1 MGDLINSI
9 TQGFTN
15 AFTFGEIGL
24 ARIILTLGLAF
35 IIGLYIYFIYRKTF
49 AGVMYSR
56 NFGSSLV
63 LMCMISSAVIL
74 PITANLSLSL
84 GMVGALS
91 IVRFRTAVKDPID
104 TMYMF
109 WAIAAGIT
117 LGARFY
123 LPGLLV
129 SLIIGI
135 LALILSSLK
144 FKTSMPYILVLRYAE
159 NSAAAVHE
167 LLKRMPEGR
176 LKSKTVTQAG
186 VELTLETRLK
196 SSDMQI
202 VERFLAIPGVYDAA
216 LISYSGDIVA

>member
-9 TQGFTN
+9 TQGFTD
-15 AFTFGEIGL
+15 AFTFGEIGI

-63 LMCMISSAVIL
+63 LMCMVSSAVIL
-74 PITANLSLSL
+74 PITANLALSL

-91 IVRFRTAVKDPID
+91 IVRFRTAVKEPID

-109 WAIAAGIT
+109 WAIASGIT

-123 LPGLLV
+123 LPGFWFRLL
-129 SLIIGI
+129 
-135 LALILSSLK
+135 
-144 FKTSMPYILVLRYAE
+144 
-159 NSAAAVHE
+159 
-167 LLKRMPEGR
+167 
-176 LKSKTVTQAG
+176 
-186 VELTLETRLK
+186 
-196 SSDMQI
+196 
-202 VERFLAIPGVYDAA
+202 
-216 LISYSGDIVA
+216 SGFWH